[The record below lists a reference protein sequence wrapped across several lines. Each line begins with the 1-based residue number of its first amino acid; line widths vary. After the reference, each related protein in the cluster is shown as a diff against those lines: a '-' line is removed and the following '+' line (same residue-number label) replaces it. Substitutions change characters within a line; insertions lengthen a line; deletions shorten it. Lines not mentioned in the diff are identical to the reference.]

1 MTDKAGSTPHLLAG
15 RSKGGPRRPQT
26 AADFVAQSLRQ
37 SILNGELQAGTRL
50 GVAQIASTFDVSATP
65 VREALR
71 DLSREGLVQFDAYRG
86 GTVNAFSQDEVRDI
100 VRIRQVLE
108 PIAINEAIAN
118 MTEDVL
124 AEAEEILDHMSL
136 DHGWNAWVLANRNFH
151 NVLYSTSPSTRLISI
166 IQSLQEA
173 TAMFVSNALERTP
186 SLQTRAHGEHGE
198 LLDAFGR
205 GDVERAIAIT
215 LRHLAIPFEEVPQE
229 R

>member
-1 MTDKAGSTPHLLAG
+1 
-15 RSKGGPRRPQT
+15 
-26 AADFVAQSLRQ
+26 VAQSLRQ

-151 NVLYSTSPSTRLISI
+151 NVLYSTSPSKRLIAI
-166 IQSLQEA
+166 IESLQEA
-173 TAMFVSNALERTP
+173 TAMFVSNALERAP
-186 SLQTRAHGEHGE
+186 SLQTRAHHEHGE
-198 LLDAFGR
+198 LLDAFRR
-205 GDVERAIAIT
+205 GDVERAVAIT
-215 LRHLAIPFEEVPQE
+215 LEHLAIPTEEVTE
-229 R
+229 EEAAH